1 MRVKQLRRERI
12 SARRIWFRCARVCVC
27 VCCSGQESKKAV
39 ASRSRNS
46 IDGTPDQTISGTNR
60 ARTEEN
66 RCVVS
71 CGIDRR
77 SQSCYLRKRVHRF
90 STRQSTQFL
99 SNNLDQDHRARE
111 GLLSIRAVDYPTRQL
126 TQKKDDENIKI
137 WPRYVTQEAREKRA
151 GKCTT
156 SKSHPQSG

>member
-1 MRVKQLRRERI
+1 MKESRRGGFDIVVPE
-12 SARRIWFRCARVCVC
+12 C

-77 SQSCYLRKRVHRF
+77 SHRRCYLRKRVHRF

-99 SNNLDQDHRARE
+99 SNNLDQDHHPRAR
-111 GLLSIRAVDYPTRQL
+111 GPSLHQSRRLSNPT
-126 TQKKDDENIKI
+126 TYTKKDDENIKI